1 MFFFRA
7 DYGYIHC
14 CAVAEYGIQL
24 ILILLLLVLGN
35 LITCHCQCTP
45 VLLFSTLHYFTTQ
58 FCPPLPTTYV
68 PLKPT
73 LSLPLLVHSCTQCNA
88 QPRDPASALLNVAT
102 MFCIHECG
110 DQGNYQLRSF
120 EFLALHNS
128 IIGVLLT
135 GTGGALIEVN
145 VQLSSLIAF
154 LQCRHTMLGFQ
165 AT

>member
-1 MFFFRA
+1 MV
-7 DYGYIHC
+7 Y
-14 CAVAEYGIQL
+14 IQL